1 MAQADS
7 IELRIGEG
15 AWLKVVRILLFT
27 LALAQLLLAN
37 TSPAW
42 KAIAIS
48 GLLLVFTLISW
59 KSRQI
64 AGIQL
69 VRLSRDGM
77 VTLVQWDG
85 HEIPGIVEG
94 ESWVS
99 AWVCVLPV
107 GRFDRWPKQQLL
119 VCRSNNH
126 PDAYRLLLSFLRL
139 GTVASAAADSLTATI
154 RPTSSDS
161 YVKHRITDI
170 MKK

>member
-1 MAQADS
+1 MARADS

-15 AWLKVVRILLFT
+15 TWLKVVRILLFT

-42 KAIAIS
+42 IAIAIA

-59 KSRQI
+59 KSRQM
-64 AGIQL
+64 AGLQFL
-69 VRLSRDGM
+69 RLSRNGM
-77 VTLVQWDG
+77 VTLVQRDG
-85 HEIPGIVEG
+85 HEIPGILEG
-94 ESWVS
+94 ETWVS
-99 AWVCVLPV
+99 AWICVLTV

-139 GTVASAAADSLTATI
+139 GTVAGAASDSLAATI
-154 RPTSSDS
+154 RQNSSGS

-170 MKK
+170 IKK